1 MKARS
6 HAVNARVR
14 RCAVLLALA
23 AAATGCSTVAG
34 GTSQRSVPIAE
45 QELLSPSQQRGR
57 VLFNRY
63 CEACHPHGNG
73 GIGGTLNTKPF
84 PEVALRL
91 KVRTGLGLDMPTFS
105 ADELPEPDLDAIVE
119 YVQTLRSHDPV
130 ADKPDDIER
139 QK

>member
-1 MKARS
+1 MKART
-6 HAVNARVR
+6 HAAR
-14 RCAVLLALA
+14 AVALGGIALLALS
-23 AAATGCSTVAG
+23 TGCSTVAG
-34 GTSQRSVPIAE
+34 GSSQRSVPVAE
-45 QELLSPSQQRGR
+45 QEPLSPSQQRGR
-57 VLFNRY
+57 QLFNRY

-84 PEVALRL
+84 PEAALRL

-130 ADKPDDIER
+130 TDNPEEIER
-139 QK
+139 KN

>member
-1 MKARS
+1 M
-6 HAVNARVR
+6 NARLHVTR
-14 RCAVLLALA
+14 AVALGGAAVALLAV
-23 AAATGCSTVAG
+23 ATGCSTAAG
-34 GTSQRSVPIAE
+34 GSSQRSVPVAE
-45 QELLSPSQQRGR
+45 QEPLSPSQQRGR

-84 PEVALRL
+84 PEAALRL

-130 ADKPDDIER
+130 TENPEAIVR
-139 QK
+139 